1 MDDKISQFLKKIEE
15 LPEEVSLYFSSRPSA
30 DACRDL
36 ISTYDIIRDDLDE
49 VIYDFFISDFQT
61 DLLPKLIS
69 DNIKN
74 IPEDKINNFS
84 SDFLG
89 KLFFPVEPFIKK
101 DISSAIKK
109 YQGKIDDYKE
119 YIEKFNDLVD
129 DKNLDNLSEVLEDL
143 DKNFSPKEEE
153 ALVSHMLEKDLMNVY
168 RDSDISGPRKINGSL
183 IYLLIN
189 KKDSLNKFVK
199 AFMNNQEK
207 LGSKKLILSGKEQE
221 PTIANWIKHFISEHG
236 SEGFSN
242 IVLAKYLTSSKIK
255 ETLKNEEIKIL
266 RKILKT
272 YRNLSFFPDSMN
284 NVPFENWEIIPVDKD
299 SSFVEKKINKIPG
312 ERTKEEKEVIKSKD
326 IENNDKKVK
335 KKIPD
340 KKIFQKKISH
350 KDETEKIIP
359 EKKEEAIAPMNLAN
373 QELNTLQEMLKK
385 YPNKSL
391 ERKAIESEIKKRKK

>member
-15 LPEEVSLYFSSRPSA
+15 LPEEVSLYFSSPPSA
-30 DACRDL
+30 YACRDL
-36 ISTYDIIRDDLDE
+36 VSTYDIVRDDLDE

-61 DLLPKLIS
+61 GLLPKLIS

-74 IPEDKINNFS
+74 IPEDKVNNFI

-89 KLFFPVEPFIKK
+89 KLFFPVELFIKK

-109 YQGKIDDYKE
+109 YKGKIDDYKE

-153 ALVSHMLEKDLMNVY
+153 ALVSYILEKDLMNVY

-189 KKDSLNKFVK
+189 KKDSLNKFIK

-207 LGSKKLILSGKEQE
+207 LGSKKIILSGKEQE
-221 PTIANWIKHFISEHG
+221 PTIANWIKHFISEQG
-236 SEGFSN
+236 SESFSN
-242 IVLAKYLTSSKIK
+242 IVLAKYLTSSAIK
-255 ETLKNEEIKIL
+255 DLLNENDRKIL

-284 NVPFENWEIIPVDKD
+284 NVPFENWEIIPIEKDLDLSEEKDKMAFRKTREVED
-299 SSFVEKKINKIPG
+299 VSSP
-312 ERTKEEKEVIKSKD
+312 KEELKEKEIKS
-326 IENNDKKVK
+326 EKVLESK
-335 KKIPD
+335 ALPI
-340 KKIFQKKISH
+340 
-350 KDETEKIIP
+350 
-359 EKKEEAIAPMNLAN
+359 NLGD
-373 QELNTLQEMLKK
+373 QELDVLQEMLKK

>member
-15 LPEEVSLYFSSRPSA
+15 LPKEVSLYFSSRPSA

-49 VIYDFFISDFQT
+49 VIYDFFISDFQA

-74 IPEDKINNFS
+74 ITEDKINNFS

-89 KLFFPVEPFIKK
+89 KLFFPVELFIKK

-109 YQGKIDDYKE
+109 YKGKIDDYKE
-119 YIEKFNDLVD
+119 YIEKFNDLVE
-129 DKNLDNLSEVLEDL
+129 DKNLDNLNEVLEDL

-153 ALVSHMLEKDLMNVY
+153 ALISHMLEKDLMNVY
-168 RDSDISGPRKINGSL
+168 KDSDISGPRKINGSL

-189 KKDSLNKFVK
+189 KKDSLNKFIK

-207 LGSKKLILSGKEQE
+207 LGSKKIILSGKEQE

-242 IVLAKYLTSSKIK
+242 IVLAKYLTSSAIK
-255 ETLKNEEIKIL
+255 EALKDKEIKIL
-266 RKILKT
+266 RKVLKT
-272 YRNLSFFPDSMN
+272 YRSLSFFPDSMSN
-284 NVPFENWEIIPVDKD
+284 TPFENWEIIPVDRD
-299 SSFVEKKINKIPG
+299 SEFIEKKI
-312 ERTKEEKEVIKSKD
+312 
-326 IENNDKKVK
+326 
-335 KKIPD
+335 
-340 KKIFQKKISH
+340 KKISVD
-350 KDETEKIIP
+350 KKEVSRKAEMSPSIEKEKTEKTKKVEKP
-359 EKKEEAIAPMNLAN
+359 ETIVPMNLAD
-373 QELNTLQEMLKK
+373 QELSVLQEMLKK

>member
-15 LPEEVSLYFSSRPSA
+15 FPEEVSLYFSSRPSA

-36 ISTYDIIRDDLDE
+36 ISAYNIIRDDLDE
-49 VIYDFFISDFQT
+49 VIYDFFIFDFQI

-69 DNIKN
+69 NNIKN
-74 IPEDKINNFS
+74 IPEDKINSFI

-101 DISSAIKK
+101 NISQTIKK
-109 YQGKIDDYKE
+109 YKGKIDDYKE

-129 DKNLDNLSEVLEDL
+129 DKNLDNLSNILEDL

-153 ALVSHMLEKDLMNVY
+153 ALVSHMLEKDLMRIY
-168 RDSDISGPRKINGSL
+168 KDSDISGPRKINGSL

-199 AFMNNQEK
+199 DFMNNQEK
-207 LGSKKLILSGKEQE
+207 LGSKKLFLSGKEQE

-236 SEGFSN
+236 SEIFSN
-242 IVLAKYLTSSKIK
+242 IVLAKYLTSSTIK
-255 ETLKNEEIKIL
+255 EILKDDEIKIL

-272 YRNLSFFPDSMN
+272 YRNLLFFPDSMN
-284 NVPFENWEIIPVDKD
+284 NVPFESWEIIPVDKD
-299 SSFVEKKINKIPG
+299 SDFVEKNKNKVLG
-312 ERTKEEKEVIKSKD
+312 EQVTEKQKT
-326 IENNDKKVK
+326 ENIDKKEK
-335 KKIPD
+335 KKLPD
-340 KKIFQKKISH
+340 KEIFQKKMIH
-350 KDETEKIIP
+350 KNEAEELIRVEEKENIIT
-359 EKKEEAIAPMNLAN
+359 PMNLAD
-373 QELNTLQEMLKK
+373 QELNSLQEMLKK
-385 YPNKSL
+385 HPNKSL